1 MSTAPTSLERVD
13 YADRGTPLAG
23 WLARPEGTPRA
34 AIVVFP
40 TIVNVNS
47 PIERRA
53 RMLAD
58 AGFVALI
65 ADFYGEPVAS
75 FDAAGPLSKALTA
88 DPDHFR
94 ARLIAAATALRDHP
108 AAAGLPL
115 AAIGYCMGGQSAIE
129 LARAGE
135 DLAFVASF
143 HGTFRTRRK
152 ASADALHKPRLLICH
167 GDADPLAPR
176 EDVIALWEELS
187 AAGYSWH
194 FHAYSGVKHGFTDPG
209 SDARGLDAIA
219 YDASADRQSWAA
231 LMSLADEVFGA

>member
-1 MSTAPTSLERVD
+1 MSALEPVS
-13 YADRGTPLAG
+13 YADRGTALTG
-23 WLARPEGTPRA
+23 WLARPAGPARA

-40 TIVNVNS
+40 TIVNITPAV
-47 PIERRA
+47 ERRA

-58 AGFVALI
+58 AGFVALV
-65 ADFYGEPVAS
+65 ADFYGEAVPS
-75 FDAAGPLSKALTA
+75 FEAAGPLSQALTA
-88 DPDHFR
+88 DADHFR
-94 ARLIAAATALRDHP
+94 GRLRAAVEALRGHE
-108 AAAGLPL
+108 AARGLPL

-152 ASADALHKPRLLICH
+152 ASPDAPHKPRVLVCH

-176 EDVIALWEELS
+176 ADVTALWEELD
-187 AAGYSWH
+187 AAGYTWH
-194 FHAYSGVKHGFTDPG
+194 FHSYSGVKHGFTDPG
-209 SDARGLDAIA
+209 SDARGLPAIA
-219 YDASADRQSWAA
+219 YNASADRQSWAA